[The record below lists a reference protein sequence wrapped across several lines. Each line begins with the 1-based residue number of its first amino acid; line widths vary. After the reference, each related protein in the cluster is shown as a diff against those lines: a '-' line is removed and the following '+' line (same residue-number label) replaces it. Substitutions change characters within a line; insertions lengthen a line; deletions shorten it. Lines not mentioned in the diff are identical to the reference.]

1 MQCEPSWSRICSNF
15 KKMSSSLM
23 MNVCIILYCSSRA
36 VTLPFVVQGVKER
49 LEIETSR
56 TRGAHSDHVI
66 QSSRRRKGI
75 EYMILCPGSPHSYA
89 GPAFLPSEH
98 DELPPGV
105 AFMVGGV
112 QSILHCSARLTSS

>member
-1 MQCEPSWSRICSNF
+1 MT
-15 KKMSSSLM
+15 
-23 MNVCIILYCSSRA
+23 NVCFIQDCSSRA
-36 VTLPFVVQGVKER
+36 ATLLFEVQGVKER

-75 EYMILCPGSPHSYA
+75 EHMILCPGSPNPYA

-112 QSILHCSARLTSS
+112 QSILHYSARLTSS